1 MSLSDFSPHWGPIP
15 VARAYR
21 RYQYRAPLRQVVIS
35 DLLNF
40 LVVAPG
46 PADSS
51 LDSQSRIE
59 DLDQA
64 LGEGQSNPTKTAP
77 LNGVLY
83 FPELGTRQLFC
94 FATSNS
100 FSATSDNI

>member
-1 MSLSDFSPHWGPIP
+1 M
-15 VARAYR
+15 
-21 RYQYRAPLRQVVIS
+21 
-35 DLLNF
+35 
-40 LVVAPG
+40 VAPG

-77 LNGVLY
+77 LDDCTVLSRA
-83 FPELGTRQLFC
+83 GH
-94 FATSNS
+94 ATV
-100 FSATSDNI
+100 FLLCDKQQFFRDK